1 MKILEELWYGNIE
14 PSEYDMSA
22 CKDALELACHNEEKL
37 KDSLNAIQKEL
48 FTRYTDSIQEL
59 QILLDCALFQRS
71 FRLGARVMLEIMEE
85 TE

>member
-14 PSEYDMSA
+14 PSSFDTSD

-37 KDSLNAIQKEL
+37 KASLTDTQKEL
-48 FTRYTDSIQEL
+48 FAHYSDSIHRL
-59 QILLDCALFQRS
+59 QTVLDCALFQSS

>member
-14 PSEYDMSA
+14 PSDYDTST

-37 KDSLNAIQKEL
+37 KASLTDTQKEM
-48 FTRYTDSIQEL
+48 FARYSDSIQAL
-59 QILLDCALFQRS
+59 QTMLDCALFQRS

-85 TE
+85 PE